1 MFFRTG
7 TFLVVAVAWLVGCT
21 PANQGEM
28 DAPELEAA
36 VEQTAA
42 SSPPCQ
48 LVFGFESWEP
58 YQYLSVGGEV
68 GGVDVE
74 IAQRVATEIGCTL
87 RAQQGSWMELLEWL
101 QNGDIDFV
109 MGASMTESRKEY
121 AYFSI
126 PYRQEQFSLFVR
138 REQLPRFTMESVE
151 EFLAGGYRVGV
162 VNEYFYGDELQEL
175 MHDSEYSEQ
184 FVGAILNELNMAR
197 LLDADIDGFLEDNL
211 VAASIIRR
219 RGLSER
225 IARTE
230 IHLDSSDVY
239 IMFSRSSVSED
250 EIEEFNNAL
259 RSAINNGFIDSL
271 IRRYGG

>member
-1 MFFRTG
+1 MFFRTS

-21 PANQGEM
+21 PANQGEV
-28 DAPELEAA
+28 DVPELEAA
-36 VEQTAA
+36 VEQAA
-42 SSPPCQ
+42 EPRPPCQ
-48 LVFGFESWEP
+48 LTFGFESWEP

-74 IAQRVATEIGCTL
+74 IAQRVANEIGCTL
-87 RAQQGSWMELLEWL
+87 KAEQGSWMELLEWL
-101 QNGDIDFV
+101 QNGEIDFI
-109 MGASMTESRKEY
+109 MGASMTESRREY
-121 AYFSI
+121 AHFSI

-138 REQLPRFTMESVE
+138 AEELPRYTMDTIE
-151 EFLAGGYRVGV
+151 EFLSEGYRMGV
-162 VNEYFYGDELQEL
+162 VNEYFYGDDLQGL
-175 MHDSEYSEQ
+175 MHESEYSDQ
-184 FVGAILNELNMAR
+184 FVGTILNEMNMAR

-239 IMFSRSSVSED
+239 IMFSRSSVSES
-250 EIEEFNNAL
+250 EIDAFNNAL
-259 RSAINNGFIDSL
+259 RTAINSGYIDSL